1 MSFNDFVTCPLNK
14 SHRLLRGRLDTH
26 LVRCCRALDTQQ
38 KKKIVICPFNE
49 THSVS
54 AAKLLD
60 HIKNKCT
67 SNVSNFVNDMK
78 ELEEPKPSL
87 KGVDNVPPKTA
98 ECEDD
103 WDLEPD
109 VGTYKPLHNC
119 DDKLVVRSMKGQ
131 SRAVRQD
138 FIYNERCRFAELK
151 DK

>member
-1 MSFNDFVTCPLNK
+1 
-14 SHRLLRGRLDTH
+14 
-26 LVRCCRALDTQQ
+26 
-38 KKKIVICPFNE
+38 
-49 THSVS
+49 
-54 AAKLLD
+54 
-60 HIKNKCT
+60 
-67 SNVSNFVNDMK
+67 MK